1 MKFDQKQEDLDEAC
15 RFLKDELAVGALEAN
30 ELYSRGEQLGL
41 KKRLLQKAATA
52 LKVKKDKNG
61 FQGKWQW
68 SLPKNTVQES
78 GSLHSLDSLEET
90 EPF

>member
-1 MKFDQKQEDLDEAC
+1 VKFNQKQEDLDEAC
-15 RFLKDELAVGALEAN
+15 RFLKDELGIGVLEAN
-30 ELYSRGEQLGL
+30 ELYSRGEERGL

-68 SLPKNTVQES
+68 SLPKNTAQNAD
-78 GSLHSLDSLEET
+78 SLDSLE
-90 EPF
+90 PF